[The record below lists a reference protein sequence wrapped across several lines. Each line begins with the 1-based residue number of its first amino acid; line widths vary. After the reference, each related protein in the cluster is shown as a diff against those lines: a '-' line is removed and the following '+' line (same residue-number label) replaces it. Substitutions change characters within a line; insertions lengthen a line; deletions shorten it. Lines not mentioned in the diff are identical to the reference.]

1 MNLLVKSFLFLN
13 ILNLSCKSIKYS
25 SFTLSNSNQLEY
37 YNEKHKY
44 WVDLYCCNEAPTLLD
59 ASLTKFIQEVRP
71 VSIDLVSLHHINPAF
86 LRIFTTSK
94 KLEHPQNIQRG
105 IVHGSSLI
113 HKNEKNYFIKDT
125 IKKIHDFEVFYH
137 FEKIQN
143 PKYLYK
149 NTIYLVKKDIQHTF
163 FYFTS
168 SNDSTEMRNA
178 MYYEIESFCNHKY
191 QILPLSETYR
201 DTNQQFKFNYFNR
214 INELETLKENEK
226 KSFNQ
231 KRLKLIL
238 SELSD
243 QYLFAGALQNAKKS
257 HEQFLMLDHYQK
269 PDSCFDDLYEID
281 SLKKYILNQK
291 TQIVGLNYNKYI
303 HFNYKNIEKILIELQ
318 MCGFKKLAVDF
329 IISDQNSFSPNYH
342 NNYFFQ
348 NPEFQKIIKRAKSL
362 GFQIIPIY
370 SNDLLKLDSEVGASK
385 IAKKLDQ
392 LIFEKNKNAKTIF
405 LMEASFFEPNK
416 NYPYYF
422 ELLKS
427 KFPNR
432 HILINQVD
440 FFPKMHTDLIPECY
454 NVSGI
459 HAKKENKT
467 SFHFKNQNNIELL
480 DYSVYQWNPNFIRI
494 QRNHANAKFL
504 VFFEK
509 SSFIKLGWS
518 AIPIAVREIENEFI
532 DFEMPENMPLIRFEL
547 DQTFQI
553 LNKSIQE

>member
-1 MNLLVKSFLFLN
+1 MKLIFKTLLLFIVLS
-13 ILNLSCKSIKYS
+13 LSCKSLNYS
-25 SFTLSNSNQLEY
+25 SFTISNSNQLEY

-44 WVDLYCCNEAPTLLD
+44 WVDLYCCNDAPILLD
-59 ASLTKFIQEVRP
+59 ASLTKHIQEVRP
-71 VSIDLVSLHHINPAF
+71 VSIDLVSFHHIHPAF
-86 LRIFTTSK
+86 LRVFTTSK
-94 KLEHPQNIQRG
+94 KLERPLNIQRG
-105 IVHGSSLI
+105 LVHGASLI
-113 HKNEKNYFIKDT
+113 HKNEKNYYIKDT
-125 IKKIHDFEVFYH
+125 ITNIQNFEVF
-137 FEKIQN
+137 FDQKAIEN
-143 PKYLYK
+143 PKYTNKYTVYLY
-149 NTIYLVKKDIQHTF
+149 KKDIQHTF

-168 SNDSTEMRNA
+168 NTDSIEMLNA
-178 MYYEIESFCNHKY
+178 IYYEIESFCNHKY
-191 QILPLSETYR
+191 QILPLSESYK
-201 DTNQQFKFNYFNR
+201 DTNQQLKFNYFNR

-243 QYLFAGALQNAKKS
+243 QYLFVGDVQNAKKCY
-257 HEQFLMLDHYQK
+257 EQFLMLDYYQK
-269 PDSCFDDLYEID
+269 PDSCFNDLYELD

-318 MCGFKKLAVDF
+318 MCGFKKLVVDF
-329 IISDQNSFSPNYH
+329 INSDQNNSALNYH
-342 NNYFFQ
+342 NNYYFQ
-348 NPEFQKIIKRAKSL
+348 NPEFQKIIKKAKAL

-370 SNDLLKLDSEVGASK
+370 SNDLLKLDSEIGASK
-385 IAKKLDQ
+385 ITKKLDQ

-416 NYPYYF
+416 KYPFYF

-440 FFPKMHTDLIPECY
+440 FFPKMFADLIPECY

-467 SFHFKNQNNIELL
+467 FFHFKNQNNIELV

>member
-1 MNLLVKSFLFLN
+1 
-13 ILNLSCKSIKYS
+13 
-25 SFTLSNSNQLEY
+25 LEY

-59 ASLTKFIQEVRP
+59 ASLTKYIQEVRP
-71 VSIDLVSLHHINPAF
+71 VSIDLVSLHHIHPAF

-94 KLEHPQNIQRG
+94 KLERPQNVQRG

-149 NTIYLVKKDIQHTF
+149 HTIYLVKKDIQHTF

-214 INELETLKENEK
+214 INELEALKENEK

-329 IISDQNSFSPNYH
+329 LVSDQTNVLPDFRSSY
-342 NNYFFQ
+342 YYQ
-348 NPEFQKIIKRAKSL
+348 NPALQHIIKLAKSL

-370 SNDLLKLDSEVGASK
+370 SNGILKMDSEMGASK
-385 IAKKLDQ
+385 ITKKLDQ

-405 LMEASFFEPNK
+405 LMESSFFEPSK
-416 NYPYYF
+416 KYPYYF

-427 KFPNR
+427 KFSNR
-432 HILINQVD
+432 SILINQVD
-440 FFPKMHTDLIPECY
+440 FFPKIHTDLIPSCY
-454 NVSGI
+454 NLSGL

-467 SFHFKNQNNIELL
+467 FFHFSNQNDVEII
-480 DYSVYQWNPNFIRI
+480 DYSIFEPKPSFIKI
-494 QRNHANAKFL
+494 KRNHPNTKYL
-504 VFFEK
+504 IFFEK
-509 SSFIKLGWS
+509 SSFYKLGWS
-518 AIPIAVREIENEFI
+518 AIPIAVREVENEFI
-532 DFEMPENMPLIRFEL
+532 DFEMPENTPMIRFEL

-553 LNKSIQE
+553 LHKSIQE